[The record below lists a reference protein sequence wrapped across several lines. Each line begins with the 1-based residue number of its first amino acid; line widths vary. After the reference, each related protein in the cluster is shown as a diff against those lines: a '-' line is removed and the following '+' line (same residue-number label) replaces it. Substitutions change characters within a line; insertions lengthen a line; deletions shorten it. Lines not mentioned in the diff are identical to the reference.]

1 MLIPFPIAFFVST
14 LVCDLSFWRTGN
26 PIWATAALWLLGTG
40 IVMATLA
47 AAAGLTDFLGDRRIR
62 DLTDAWWHFLGNL
75 IVVILELINWYRR
88 YEGGDA
94 AAGPI
99 GEIPAVPATEEAG
112 LAPHRVRLGEH
123 REVGAEDQPVAKLHR
138 ADGQGLEQVRV
149 LGHGRRLAHL
159 GLVGR
164 GRLS

>member
-1 MLIPFPIAFFVST
+1 MMPNPQSTAKIAGHPIHPMLIPFPIAFFVST
-14 LVCDLSFWRTGN
+14 LVCDLAFWRTGN

-94 AAGPI
+94 AVLPW
-99 GEIPAVPATEEAG
+99 G
-112 LAPHRVRLGEH
+112 LVLSLLVVALLLLTGWKGWNMVYRHRVG
-123 REVGAEDQPVAKLHR
+123 VADPM
-138 ADGQGLEQVRV
+138 ADRRV
-149 LGHGRRLAHL
+149 
-159 GLVGR
+159 
-164 GRLS
+164 